1 MGSIIRRSVVG
12 ERGEVL
18 PLSRYSHYLS
28 ACYTLLMSPETR
40 RAMIALERNI
50 KANTP
55 KVLKKLRQAG
65 VKKPNPALVYTA
77 AKYYECLDRLAKE
90 EN

>member
-1 MGSIIRRSVVG
+1 VKVGGYRFGTIR
-12 ERGEVL
+12 L
-18 PLSRYSHYLS
+18 PAIRIKGLNKNYK
-28 ACYTLLMSPETR
+28 CYNFCMSPEAR
-40 RAMIALERNI
+40 RAIIALERNV
-50 KANTP
+50 KTNTP

-90 EN
+90 DNE

>member
-1 MGSIIRRSVVG
+1 
-12 ERGEVL
+12 
-18 PLSRYSHYLS
+18 
-28 ACYTLLMSPETR
+28 MSPEAR

-55 KVLKKLRQAG
+55 TVLKKLRQAG
-65 VKKPNPALVYTA
+65 VKNPNPALVYTA

-90 EN
+90 DHK

>member
-1 MGSIIRRSVVG
+1 MG
-12 ERGEVL
+12 L
-18 PLSRYSHYLS
+18 NKNYQ
-28 ACYTLLMSPETR
+28 CYNFCMSLEAR
-40 RAMIALERNI
+40 RAIIALERNV
-50 KANTP
+50 KTNTP

-90 EN
+90 DNE

>member
-1 MGSIIRRSVVG
+1 MN
-12 ERGEVL
+12 
-18 PLSRYSHYLS
+18 
-28 ACYTLLMSPETR
+28 PEAR
-40 RAMIALERNI
+40 RAIIALERNV
-50 KANTP
+50 KTNTP

-90 EN
+90 DNE